1 VKDILLEGLLV
12 GLTGALLAFA
22 ANAVSCH
29 GLKLTRNYSPG
40 GALAISRANPGTTN
54 SDQAGESQLLE
65 KQLAAEGLQ
74 LIDSQH
80 VIELFNDPAKQQGLI
95 IFVDARKDEHFLAG
109 HIPGAYQ
116 LDHYYPEKYL
126 AQVLPACQV
135 AQKIVVYC
143 KGGTCEDSEQTAIFL
158 RDAGIPK
165 ERLFVYAGG
174 FDDWSAQHRPVET
187 GDPYNNRSENKP
199 ANPMEQ
205 TPK

>member
-1 VKDILLEGLLV
+1 MKDILLEGLLV
-12 GLTGALLAFA
+12 GLTGAAVALA
-22 ANAVSCH
+22 ANAVSPH

-40 GALAISRANPGTTN
+40 GALTISRASLSSKDPGQP
-54 SDQAGESQLLE
+54 SGLQLVE

-74 LIDSQH
+74 FIDSKH
-80 VIELFNDPAKQQGLI
+80 VAEFFNDPAKELRLI
-95 IFVDARKDEHFLAG
+95 IFVDARDDEHFLAG

-116 LDHYYPEKYL
+116 LDHYHPENYL

-158 RDAGIPK
+158 RDAGIPAD
-165 ERLFVYAGG
+165 RLFVYAGG
-174 FDDWSAQHRPVET
+174 FDDWTAQHRPVET
-187 GDPYNNRSENKP
+187 GDQSNSPGRKAAGS
-199 ANPMEQ
+199 MDQ